1 MKNGRRGNMTRSV
14 TLSISK
20 DQLQFTDYLL
30 RITYLLKLIR
40 LAFFKLQK
48 VSFYRY
54 IQVLNNKN

>member
-1 MKNGRRGNMTRSV
+1 MTRSV

-30 RITYLLKLIR
+30 RITYLLKLIL
-40 LAFFKLQK
+40 LAFFKPQK